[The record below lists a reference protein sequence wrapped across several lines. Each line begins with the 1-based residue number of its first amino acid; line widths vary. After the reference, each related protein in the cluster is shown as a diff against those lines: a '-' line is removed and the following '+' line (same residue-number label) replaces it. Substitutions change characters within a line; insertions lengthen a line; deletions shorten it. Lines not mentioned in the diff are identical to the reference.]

1 VLPEL
6 ALVIV
11 MARFIMMAGAG
22 EGDGDGFGAGEGDS
36 LGEGEG
42 EGLGDGD
49 GELTGG
55 AGQVLQDAWQ
65 RPPLTMAVLLQP
77 GQ

>member
-1 VLPEL
+1 
-6 ALVIV
+6 
-11 MARFIMMAGAG
+11 
-22 EGDGDGFGAGEGDS
+22 

>member
-1 VLPEL
+1 MVPEL

-11 MARFIMMAGAG
+11 MARFIKIGGAG
-22 EGDGDGFGAGEGDS
+22 EGDGE
-36 LGEGEG
+36 GEGEG
-42 EGLGDGD
+42 EGLGEGEGD

-65 RPPLTMAVLLQP
+65 RPPLTIAVLLHP